1 MSTGAAVTQST
12 KQPTTSDLSAKAK
25 TIGGLEIMGFAILT
39 ILGIMVTTFAIYYF
53 FFRERMYP
61 QSVNPPKVHTNGQ
74 APAEVGITHVGFVG
88 DAQSPTKV
96 AAPEPEVKVVIG
108 PEVTPVAKGNEGP
121 VDSAL

>member
-1 MSTGAAVTQST
+1 
-12 KQPTTSDLSAKAK
+12 
-25 TIGGLEIMGFAILT
+25 MGFAILT

-61 QSVNPPKVHTNGQ
+61 EYMNPPKVHASGQ
-74 APAEVGITHVGFVG
+74 APEEVGITHVGFVG